1 MRSGR
6 ICTGNARDGTGQTDM
21 LRICVALLGLV
32 VLFTGTI
39 DVAYAG
45 GLVESPAPILED
57 RESFF
62 EDAGVRLAVIVIPVL
77 LLALAWLGY
86 IFWLIFHE
94 GENVGSG

>member
-1 MRSGR
+1 
-6 ICTGNARDGTGQTDM
+6 M
-21 LRICVALLGLV
+21 LRICVARLALTALLALM
-32 VLFTGTI
+32 VLFFLPS

-45 GLVESPAPILED
+45 GLVESPAPSLED
-57 RESFF
+57 SDSFF
-62 EDAGVRLAVIVIPVL
+62 DEAGVRLAVIVIPVL